1 MVDIIKLARSGSVR
15 KYTPD
20 EVFFFEGETGTEMFI
35 VLAGKVHVYTN
46 GVEGFPISICKLG
59 PGDFFG
65 EMSLLEGLPRSASIQ
80 ALEES
85 TVIVINSQN
94 FSTVMAEQ
102 PDMALRIMK
111 GLSGRIRQLNDDIK
125 KIKMEHKELL
135 QAETETVN
143 KPATA
148 PLPIHSSL
156 FLEGHKAYNIT
167 AGSIDDNYLFDRK
180 VTCPVCG
187 QVFETKMLRSSKL
200 RVKNIDADFRQHFVD
215 VEPLWYAV
223 WSCPYCYYSNLNFD
237 YNQVTEAQKKLV
249 MAGMSDI
256 RAKFP
261 FKFTAPRTMDQVM
274 ASYYL
279 NLQTLQFM
287 KVDQV
292 RLAKIWLRLAWLYQ
306 DAGDEQLSLVAT
318 DKALAGFSDGYYNSR
333 RDSGVEQDQRLC
345 CLMGEM
351 ALRLNKMEDALKHFR
366 NAVVR
371 RGGNE
376 AVNRTAQDRIMDL
389 KKLVR
394 EAEDAEEA
402 AAAAD
407 PV

>member
-15 KYTPD
+15 KYATD
-20 EVFFFEGETGTEMFI
+20 EVFFFESETGTEMFI
-35 VLAGKVHVYTN
+35 ILAGKVHVYTN

-80 ALEES
+80 ALEDS
-85 TVIVINSQN
+85 TVIVITANN

-111 GLSGRIRQLNDDIK
+111 GLSGRIRQLNEDMT
-125 KIKMEHKELL
+125 KIKREHKELIT
-135 QAETETVN
+135 ADNEPVS
-143 KPATA
+143 KPTTA

-156 FLEGHKAYNIT
+156 FLEGHKAYNIS
-167 AGSIDDNYLFDRK
+167 AGSVDDGYLFDRK

-187 QVFETKMLRSSKL
+187 QGFETKMLRSSKL

-223 WSCPYCYYSNLNFD
+223 WICPYCYYANLNFD
-237 YNQVTEAQKKLV
+237 YNQLLESQKKMI

-256 RAKFP
+256 RTKFP
-261 FKFTAPRTMDQVM
+261 FKFTSPRTMDQVL

-306 DAGDEQLSLVAT
+306 DAGDEQLSLVAAE
-318 DKALAGFSDGYYNSR
+318 KALAGFSDGYFNGR
-333 RDSGVEQDQRLC
+333 RDSAVEQDQRLC
-345 CLMGEM
+345 CLMGEL
-351 ALRLNKMEDALKHFR
+351 ALRLNNKEEALKHFR

-376 AVNRTAQDRIMDL
+376 AVNRAAQDRIMDL

-394 EAEDAEEA
+394 ESEDAEEA
-402 AAAAD
+402 AASD
-407 PV
+407 PS